1 VDSHKATPERALIKA
16 TLSSP
21 RKGFAQPALLYVFA
35 FFGTLAKTKK
45 YARNQMIRGGDI
57 VKGSCLLQKG
67 QPYLVVEREFHNPG
81 KGTAVARIKMKSIKD
96 GSVLSLTIPTQ
107 QEVEDA
113 QVDIHTCQYQYADQD
128 NYHFMDN
135 ENYEQYEVSIAD
147 NPDKKFYLKDGD
159 VYELTIWEGK
169 VIDIKIP
176 YKVVFEVA
184 ESENYVKGDTVSGAT
199 KPVVTETGLT
209 VRVPLF
215 IKQGEKIMVNTET
228 NEYVERVN

>member
-1 VDSHKATPERALIKA
+1 
-16 TLSSP
+16 
-21 RKGFAQPALLYVFA
+21 
-35 FFGTLAKTKK
+35 
-45 YARNQMIRGGDI
+45 MIRGGDI

-67 QPYLVVEREFHNPG
+67 QPFLVVEREFHNPG

-107 QEVEDA
+107 QEIEDA
-113 QVDIHTCQYQYADQD
+113 QVDIKSCQYQYADQD
-128 NYHFMDN
+128 NYHFMDS
-135 ENYEQYEVSIAD
+135 ESYEQYEVPIAD

-159 VYELTIWEGK
+159 SYELTIWEGK

-176 YKVVFEVA
+176 YKVVFTVA

-215 IKQGEKIMVNTET
+215 IKQGEKILVNTET
-228 NEYVERVN
+228 NEYVERVNN

>member
-1 VDSHKATPERALIKA
+1 
-16 TLSSP
+16 
-21 RKGFAQPALLYVFA
+21 
-35 FFGTLAKTKK
+35 
-45 YARNQMIRGGDI
+45 MIRGGDI
-57 VKGSCLLQKG
+57 VKGTCLLQKG

-81 KGTAVARIKMKSIKD
+81 KGTAIARVKMKSIKD

-113 QVDIHTCQYQYADQD
+113 EVAVTTCQYQYTDLD
-128 NYHFMDN
+128 NFHFMDN
-135 ENYEQYEVSIAD
+135 ESFDQYEVPIAD
-147 NPDKKFYLKDGD
+147 MEDKKFYLQDGQS
-159 VYELTIWEGK
+159 YELTIWDGK

-176 YKVVFEVA
+176 YKVVFTVA

-199 KPVVTETGLT
+199 KPITTETGLT

-215 IKQGEKIMVNTET
+215 IKQGERVLVNTET